1 MRPLPGDDA
10 FMARSR
16 SASFADNDA
25 TPMAGRSQQP
35 QMTYF
40 IADERDLESS
50 QTVPPTSSLISK
62 HRDTA
67 KNSMYGVESLEST
80 IGSLAPVQDSSD
92 DQDEEK
98 LKFRR
103 ARQNWKNNLKSSTRN
118 SEEDL
123 TDSMSPSFKS
133 SASISRN
140 TSPDHQ
146 RRPSQTNI
154 SRPYTPLSYHSTA
167 PESLL
172 SSPDSRRNSDAGSY
186 MDDIASQA
194 IVSSGDEERGIGEEM
209 MDSGSAPQLVMPSIK
224 MPSRRPFTE
233 RGKNMGRLK
242 VMIAGDSGKW
252 AYILKWGMTDIPQAS
267 GKLP

>member
-1 MRPLPGDDA
+1 MRPLPGEDA

-16 SASFADNDA
+16 STSFADNDA
-25 TPMAGRSQQP
+25 TPLVSRSQPP

-40 IADERDLESS
+40 IADEKAVESS
-50 QTVPPTSSLISK
+50 QSVPSVISK
-62 HRDTA
+62 HRETV
-67 KNSMYGVESLEST
+67 KNSMYGVESLDNT
-80 IGSLAPVQDSSD
+80 ICSLAPVQDSGD

-98 LKFRR
+98 LKVRSARR
-103 ARQNWKNNLKSSTRN
+103 NWKKNLKQPSTRP

-123 TDSMSPSFKS
+123 TDCTSPSFKS

-140 TSPDHQ
+140 TSPDDQ
-146 RRPSQTNI
+146 RRPSQPTI
-154 SRPYTPLSYHSTA
+154 SRPFTPLSYHSPA

-186 MDDIASQA
+186 MDDVASQA
-194 IVSSGDEERGIGEEM
+194 IISSGDEERGVGTEM

-242 VMIAGDSGKW
+242 VLIAGDSGN
-252 AYILKWGMTDIPQAS
+252 LKTF
-267 GKLP
+267 